1 VFDKAPKGLLKI
13 TLRGRVLAV
22 ADGKELARREVLVS
36 SPELDVRHVKQGNV
50 LLLNCKARLIAELQG
65 N

>member
-1 VFDKAPKGLLKI
+1 
-13 TLRGRVLAV
+13 LAV

-36 SPELDVRHVKQGNV
+36 TPELDDRHVKQGNV

-65 N
+65 NVILFLDFLTDVII